1 MPLAGIC
8 AGGDEKSSSLPRLH
22 GEPGTGKTQLVKLMA
37 RELSCDLFEVSSAN
51 SDGGPVSSDGRLR
64 AFRAA
69 EYIFAN
75 RPAFIL
81 FDEIEDI
88 FSDAG
93 LIFGQK
99 STGQTAKAWIN
110 RMLEENPVPAF
121 WLTNSLQCLDPAFIR
136 RFDMVI
142 ELPVPPKN
150 RRKAIIEKVADGM
163 LLPRAIERLAECETI
178 TPAVVSRAASV
189 IKAIKGRIDE
199 KDAASAIELIVS
211 STLKA
216 QGHRPPTHDN
226 ADQLAAAYDPC
237 FINADIDL
245 AEVAKG
251 LARTGSGRLCL
262 YGPSGTGKTAYGR
275 WLADQVGIPLIVK
288 RASDLI
294 SMWVGQSEK
303 NIAEAFHEAE
313 RDGAILLID
322 EVDSFLADRRIAYRT
337 WEVSLVNEM
346 LTQMEF
352 FSGIFVACTNLM
364 DWIDQAALRRF
375 DIKAKFDFL
384 NPTQAWELLCRS
396 CAADGRGE
404 PSLELRSRLSRLANL
419 TPGDFAVVARR
430 TRFRRFGERIGS
442 A

>member
-1 MPLAGIC
+1 
-8 AGGDEKSSSLPRLH
+8 
-22 GEPGTGKTQLVKLMA
+22 
-37 RELSCDLFEVSSAN
+37 
-51 SDGGPVSSDGRLR
+51 
-64 AFRAA
+64 
-69 EYIFAN
+69 
-75 RPAFIL
+75 
-81 FDEIEDI
+81 
-88 FSDAG
+88 
-93 LIFGQK
+93 
-99 STGQTAKAWIN
+99 
-110 RMLEENPVPAF
+110 MLEENPVPAF
-121 WLTNSLQCLDPAFIR
+121 WLTNSLQCLDSAFIR

-163 LLPRAIERLAECETI
+163 LPPRAIERLAECETI

-199 KDAASAIELIVS
+199 KDAAPAIELIVG

-216 QGHRPPTHDN
+216 QGHRPPTHH
-226 ADQLAAAYDPC
+226 ADQLAAAYDPY

-245 AEVAKG
+245 AEVAKV
-251 LARTGSGRLCL
+251 LARRRSGRLCL
-262 YGPSGTGKTAYGR
+262 YGPSGTGKSAYGR
-275 WLADQVGIPLIVK
+275 WLADQIGVPLIVK

-303 NIAEAFHEAE
+303 NTAAAFHEAE
-313 RDGAILLID
+313 CDGAILLID
-322 EVDSFLADRRIAYRT
+322 EVDSFLADRRLAYHS
-337 WEVSLVNEM
+337 WEISLVNEM
-346 LTQMEF
+346 LTQMEV

-404 PSLELRSRLSRLANL
+404 PSLELRSRLSRLTNL
-419 TPGDFAVVARR
+419 TLGDFAVVARR
-430 TRFRRFGERIGS
+430 TRFEGLESVSDRLKALEAESALKDGRKHPIGFVPS
-442 A
+442 